1 MRHVDVLIIGGGP
14 AGISAAIWC
23 KRLGIDCL
31 LLEEQSQLGGQLFNI
46 FNEIID
52 YPGMRTKNGIE
63 MQREMVKHFVEMDCL
78 YEVNTKVLF
87 IDERS
92 KTVKVKKQA
101 KEQEICYTYLI
112 LATGSSQRKLG
123 VPGEQQMI
131 DRGEVYS
138 ASADG
143 ERLKGKTVAIIG
155 GGDRAFEG
163 AHLLSSK
170 AREVYL
176 IHRSTRFKAREQYV
190 ERIISNPCIKVMTDT
205 EVTAIHGDR
214 HVTSIDLESK
224 NKEYKNKEYKNKEYK
239 NKEYKNKE
247 YKNLLVDAVLIR
259 LGVAPNVD
267 LIKGKVATA
276 QNGLIVTDDVH
287 QSSNPFIYAIGDS
300 CTTPLFSSISS
311 SAGQGA
317 IVAKQLSSMLNI

>member
-101 KEQEICYTYLI
+101 KEQEICYTYLV

-163 AHLLSSK
+163 AHLLSSQ

-190 ERIISNPCIKVMTDT
+190 ERVVSNPGIKVMTDT

-224 NKEYKNKEYKNKEYK
+224 NEEYYKS
-239 NKEYKNKE
+239 
-247 YKNLLVDAVLIR
+247 KNLLVDAVLIR
-259 LGVAPNVD
+259 LGVAPNVE

-276 QNGLIVTDDVH
+276 QNGLIVTDEVH
-287 QSSNPFIYAIGDS
+287 QSSNPFIYAIGDA

-311 SAGQGA
+311 SAGQGT
-317 IVAKQLSSMLNI
+317 IVAKHISSLLTET

>member
-23 KRLGIDCL
+23 KRLGVDCL
-31 LLEEQSQLGGQLFNI
+31 LLEAQAQLGGQLFTI

-52 YPGMRTKNGIE
+52 YPGIQAENGIE
-63 MQREMVKHFVEMDCL
+63 MQRKMVKHFIDMDCL
-78 YEVNTKVLF
+78 YEVNTKVLS

-92 KTVKVKKQA
+92 KKVKVKQQE
-101 KEQEICYTYLI
+101 KEKEICYTYLI

-143 ERLKGKTVAIIG
+143 ERLKGKTVALIG

-163 AHLLSSK
+163 AHLLASK
-170 AREVYL
+170 AKEVYL
-176 IHRSTRFKAREQYV
+176 IHRSTHFKAREQYV
-190 ERIISNPCIKVMTDT
+190 EKVLSDPGVKVMTDT
-205 EVTAIHGDR
+205 EVTAIHGKQ
-214 HVTSIDLESK
+214 HVTSIDLKSK
-224 NKEYKNKEYKNKEYK
+224 NKECQ
-239 NKEYKNKE
+239 
-247 YKNLLVDAVLIR
+247 NLLVDAVLIR
-259 LGVAPNVD
+259 LGVAPNVE
-267 LIKGKVATA
+267 LIKEKVTTT
-276 QNGLIVTDDVH
+276 QSGLIVINEVH

>member
-14 AGISAAIWC
+14 AGISASIWC

-190 ERIISNPCIKVMTDT
+190 ERVISNPCIKVMTDT

-224 NKEYKNKEYKNKEYK
+224 NKEYKN
-239 NKEYKNKE
+239 
-247 YKNLLVDAVLIR
+247 LLVDAILIR
-259 LGVAPNVD
+259 LGVAPNVE

-287 QSSNPFIYAIGDS
+287 QSSNPFIYAIGDA

-311 SAGQGA
+311 SAGQGT
-317 IVAKQLSSMLNI
+317 IVAKHLSSLLNM

>member
-1 MRHVDVLIIGGGP
+1 MQHVDVLIIGGGP
-14 AGISAAIWC
+14 AGISAAVWC
-23 KRLGIDCL
+23 KRLGVNCL
-31 LLEEQSQLGGQLFNI
+31 LLEAQAQLGGQLLTI

-52 YPGMRTKNGIE
+52 YPGIQAENGIE
-63 MQREMVKHFVEMDCL
+63 MQRKMVKHFIDMGCL

-92 KTVKVKKQA
+92 KKVKVKQQENEK
-101 KEQEICYTYLI
+101 EICYTYLI

-143 ERLKGKTVAIIG
+143 ERLKGKTVALIG

-163 AHLLSSK
+163 AHLLASK
-170 AREVYL
+170 AKEVYL
-176 IHRSTRFKAREQYV
+176 IHRSTHFKAREQYV
-190 ERIISNPCIKVMTDT
+190 EKVLSNPGVKVMTDT
-205 EVTAIHGDR
+205 EVTAIQGKHY
-214 HVTSIDLESK
+214 VTSVDLKSK
-224 NKEYKNKEYKNKEYK
+224 NSECQ
-239 NKEYKNKE
+239 
-247 YKNLLVDAVLIR
+247 NLSVDAVLIR
-259 LGVAPNVD
+259 LGVAPNVE
-267 LIKGKVATA
+267 LIKEKVTTT
-276 QNGLIVTDDVH
+276 QSGLIVINEVH
-287 QSSNPFIYAIGDS
+287 QSSNPYIYAIGDA

-317 IVAKQLSSMLNI
+317 VVAKHLSSLLNM